1 MAGGAIQPTAEGSSD
16 ILPFYSYNQSP
27 LVQIYG
33 LPALGP
39 ARVLAKDKVDASVQM
54 HVANNSTEAS
64 NSAEQIVLDGETHR
78 LTLVVRQGLANGY
91 EWGVE
96 LPYLSHSGGFMD
108 DFIEDWHRTF
118 GLPQGNRLSTP
129 PHRIDYRYIR
139 NGAELVNVSRSTKGI
154 GDIRLS
160 AAVQL
165 SHNFGERIVALRGNL
180 KLPTGE
186 SADLLGSGG
195 TDLALWLSVAPG
207 TKTVESWRGY
217 GGSGILLL
225 TDGDVLP
232 SQQRN
237 YVAFGNV
244 GLSYRM
250 IPSLALNVQLDAH
263 SALYSG
269 SDLRQ
274 LNANAFQGLLGALW
288 EFTPGKYAGFSISE
302 DLTVGAS
309 PDFVFNLS
317 LTFPFY

>member
-1 MAGGAIQPTAEGSSD
+1 MASGMILSSAEGSTD
-16 ILPFYSYNQSP
+16 IIPLYSFNQSP

-33 LPALGP
+33 LPAIGP
-39 ARVLAKDKVDASVQM
+39 ARVLEKDKVNVSVQV
-54 HVANNSTEAS
+54 HAANNSTEAS
-64 NSAEQIVLDGETHR
+64 NTVEQLVLDGETHR
-78 LTLVVRQGLANGY
+78 LTLAVRQGLANGY

-108 DFIEDWHRTF
+108 NFIEDWHRTF
-118 GLPQGNRLSTP
+118 GLSQGNRLSTP
-129 PHRIDYRYIR
+129 PNQINYRYVR
-139 NGAELVNVSRSTKGI
+139 NGVELVRVSRSTEGI
-154 GDIRLS
+154 GDIRLA

-165 SHNFGERIVALRGNL
+165 SHNPGERIVALRGNL
-180 KLPTGE
+180 KLPTGK
-186 SADLLGSGG
+186 SADLLGSGS

-207 TKTVESWRGY
+207 TKTVDSWRGY
-217 GGSGILLL
+217 GGGGILLL

-250 IPSLALNVQLDAH
+250 IPSVTLSVQMDAH
-263 SALYSG
+263 SSFYTN
-269 SDLRQ
+269 SDFRQ
-274 LNANAFQGLLGALW
+274 LNATAVQGLLGVSW
-288 EFTPGKYAGFSISE
+288 EFTSGKYAGFSISE

>member
-16 ILPFYSYNQSP
+16 ILPFHSYNQSP
-27 LVQIYG
+27 LVQIYS

-39 ARVLAKDKVDASVQM
+39 ARVLAKDKVDVSVQM

-78 LTLVVRQGLANGY
+78 FTLVVRQGLANGY

-217 GGSGILLL
+217 GGGGILLM
-225 TDGDVLP
+225 TEGDVLP
-232 SQQRN
+232 HQQRN
-237 YVAFGNV
+237 YVAFGSA
-244 GLSYRM
+244 GLSLQI
-250 IPSLALNVQLDAH
+250 IPSLTLNTQLDAH
-263 SALYSG
+263 GPFYNGSG
-269 SDLRQ
+269 FRQ
-274 LNANAFQGLLGALW
+274 LSANAVQGLLGVSW
-288 EFTPGKYAGFSISE
+288 EFAPRKYLALSFSE
-302 DLTVGAS
+302 DLIVSTS

-317 LTFPFY
+317 LTVPF